1 MVQEV
6 SNTKQTPD
14 LVTNWFDDFV
24 GNIRKEQVLIQTG
37 LASEEKT
44 RFWNMLTSGNL
55 NEINHHGKIMASIHF
70 IKSIVWDFLNELAV
84 RNCKPVKLAFDLSD
98 SKVLVWA
105 VINDD
110 DEIAEDSLILAEA
123 FVNARY
129 FKYGFHVSSTILEQS
144 DNYPIPGHYKSVLP
158 N

>member
-44 RFWNMLTSGNL
+44 RFWNLLMSGNQ
-55 NEINHHGKIMASIHF
+55 NEINHKSKSAASIHF
-70 IKSIVWDFLNELAV
+70 IKSIVWDFLNELA
-84 RNCKPVKLAFDLSD
+84 
-98 SKVLVWA
+98 
-105 VINDD
+105 
-110 DEIAEDSLILAEA
+110 EIGRA
-123 FVNARY
+123 
-129 FKYGFHVSSTILEQS
+129 HV
-144 DNYPIPGHYKSVLP
+144 
-158 N
+158 